1 MKATYQWALGVAA
14 VSVLAMG
21 CGGDDNEGAE
31 KKQIERVEVA
41 DSDFK
46 PTELEATIDDL
57 VEALTETEADSFEMT
72 VVTKP
77 FGGYW
82 EPVKVGAN
90 RAMAELELTGQVEA
104 PTDEDDPD
112 VTTEAQIEIV
122 KNRREEGYG
131 GLGIAP
137 MRESLAEEMD
147 AFVAAGA
154 PVVTIDSDLP
164 ESDRHLYIG
173 TNNGEAGRSA
183 GETLLNLLTEDS
195 GTVIILGYP
204 DEDWPDGYARS
215 MGASEVLEAA
225 GYDVIV
231 HRVGWS
237 EDEVATDMEV
247 LPGMVESADPPVV
260 GMLGMFSNAYRCAEI
275 VEGLGYEP
283 GEVKIAAFD
292 FEPDTLSYME
302 SGYIQA
308 TTVRRQYYMGY
319 LVPYAIYSI
328 RVLGLD
334 ATVDLLQDQMIDDE
348 RLDTGVDVV
357 EADQVDE
364 YNDFLDTLGI
374 GG

>member
-1 MKATYQWALGVAA
+1 MKATYQWALSAA
-14 VSVLAMG
+14 AASVLAMG
-21 CGGDDNEGAE
+21 CGGSDDESVE
-31 KKQIERVEVA
+31 KKQIDRVEVA

-46 PTELEATIDDL
+46 PSSLEATIDDL
-57 VEALTETEADSFEMT
+57 VEALTDTEADDFEMT

-104 PTDEDDPD
+104 PTDEDNPD
-112 VTTEAQIEIV
+112 VTTEEQIEIV

-137 MRESLAEEMD
+137 MREALTEEMD
-147 AFVAAGA
+147 AFVAEGA

-164 ESDRHLYIG
+164 DSDRHLYIG
-173 TNNGEAGRSA
+173 TNNGESGRSS
-183 GETLLNLLTEDS
+183 GETLVDLLTEDA

-215 MGASEVLEAA
+215 MGAKEALEEA

-237 EDEVATDMEV
+237 DDEVANDMEV
-247 LPGMVESADPPVV
+247 LPEMVETADPPVV
-260 GMLGMFSNAYRCAEI
+260 GMLGIFSNAYRCAQI
-275 VEGLGYEP
+275 VEDLGYEP
-283 GEVKIAAFD
+283 GEIKIAAFD
-292 FEPDTLSYME
+292 FEPDTLRYME

-308 TTVRRQYYMGY
+308 THVQRQYYMGY

-334 ATVDLLQDQMIDDE
+334 ATVDLLADQMLDDE

-364 YNDFLDTLGI
+364 YNGFLDTLGI